1 MRWRISFAAIA
12 LGLLSV
18 RAAQANPE
26 QYIGR
31 IIVDVR
37 IDVSQQPTIDPSVV
51 QIVET
56 HVGEPFSML
65 AVRSTIDHLVGL
77 GRFEDVRLEALPS
90 TQGVALHWSL
100 TPIRRIVL
108 VTVSGAAG
116 LSESSVRT
124 ELTERFGTSPSA
136 TGLNDMVN
144 AVRAFYAERGYRNPT
159 VNPRLEERGSAERL
173 ELVLEVTAGLRTTI
187 GPTKVQGGNV
197 GETTATV
204 LRRLELTPGRPFDGP
219 ALAAKVA
226 SYEDDLRR
234 QGYYEARVQET
245 HDFSADGRLVN
256 VTVEIERGPRVRIVI
271 AGDPLPETEREALAS
286 IRQERQVDQDLLED
300 VGRGIEASLRRQGY
314 RSAAATFA
322 REQQGD
328 EVVLT
333 FTVAR
338 GPLHRIA
345 SVDVAGL
352 TALARADVAP
362 VLLLKP
368 GEPFVD
374 ARVAAIA
381 TALTELYRV
390 RGFAQVAVKPN
401 LQVLPEE
408 TAVTSAFRPV
418 AVRFDVAEGPRTT
431 ISGVRFEGASAL
443 GDEHIRSLLGL
454 NTSRPFYRQQLNA
467 DRDALEAA
475 YRAQGFQTVSVTPQL
490 VFAEGGSQVAIT
502 WQVREGPQIHVDEIL
517 ITGNVRTNT
526 ALIRRE
532 MTLKPGS
539 PLSDDAL
546 VENQRRIAALG
557 LFRRVRLRELPRAGE
572 ATRDIL
578 VEVEEAAPTTVTVGG
593 GLEVGRLY
601 RPGEDG
607 AEASERL
614 EIAPRGFFD
623 ISRRNLWGKNRSIT
637 LFGRVTI
644 RPRDPGIDNPD
655 PTDTGG
661 YGFNDYRGLFSFR
674 EPRAF
679 GTPGDAQLNAFVEQ
693 GVRSSFNFN
702 RKGVSADYARH
713 INPTLTASGRYTFDY
728 TRLFDEKILPEDQ
741 LLIDRLFPQVKLSKL
756 FGALLR
762 DSRDDVLDPQRG
774 TVVGLDGSFAAEAL
788 GSEVGFMK
796 TFVQGFWYRR
806 LPGRGFVFA
815 GGARLGFA
823 VGFAKEVPRVDDAG
837 QPVLGPDGQPIVD
850 VVKDL
855 PASERFF
862 AGGDTTVR
870 GFALDRLGTRE
881 TLDPQGFPQ
890 GGNGLI
896 VLNAETRAP
905 YWKNMQLVWFVDA
918 GNVFRRAS
926 DIQLDELRVTS
937 GFGVRY
943 RSPIGPLRVDWGIK
957 VNTRLL
963 LTGGRESASVVH
975 VSLGQAF

>member
-1 MRWRISFAAIA
+1 MRWRDTLAAIA
-12 LGLLSV
+12 LGLVSV
-18 RAAQANPE
+18 AEAQASPE

-31 IIVDVR
+31 IIVDLRLEVA
-37 IDVSQQPTIDPSVV
+37 DQVSTDASILPI
-51 QIVET
+51 IET
-56 HVGEPFSML
+56 RVGEPFSML

-77 GRFEDVRLEALPS
+77 GRFEDVRVDASLSA
-90 TQGVALHWSL
+90 QGVALRWSL

-108 VTVSGAAG
+108 VNVSGAAG
-116 LSESSVRT
+116 LSESAVRT
-124 ELTERFGTSPSA
+124 ELTERFGARPSA
-136 TGLNDMVN
+136 TSLNDMVN
-144 AVRAFYAERGYRNPT
+144 ATRAFYAEHGYRT
-159 VNPRLEERGSAERL
+159 ATINPRLVERGSTERL
-173 ELVLEVTAGLRTTI
+173 ELVLDVTAGVRTTVAA
-187 GPTKVQGGNV
+187 TKVQGNV
-197 GETTATV
+197 GESSLTV
-204 LRRLELTPGRPFDGP
+204 LRRLELTPGRPFDEP
-219 ALAAKVA
+219 AVTARLA
-226 SYEDDLRR
+226 SYEDDLRGL
-234 QGYYEARVQET
+234 GYYEARVRET
-245 HDFSADGRLVN
+245 HEFTADGRSVN
-256 VTVEIERGPRVRIVI
+256 VTLEIERGPRVRIVI
-271 AGDPLPETEREALAS
+271 AGDPLPETQREALAS

-314 RSAAATFA
+314 RSPVATFA

-338 GPLHRIA
+338 GPLHRVG

-352 TALARADVAP
+352 TALTRAEVAP

-381 TALTELYRV
+381 TALVQVYRV
-390 RGFAQVAVKPN
+390 RGFAQVSVKPD
-401 LQVLPEE
+401 LQVLP
-408 TAVTSAFRPV
+408 TATDGAISFRPV
-418 AVRFDVAEGPRTT
+418 AVRFDVAEGPRTMVNA
-431 ISGVRFEGASAL
+431 VRIEGAANFGEDRVAGLLAL
-443 GDEHIRSLLGL
+443 IA
-454 NTSRPFYRQQLNA
+454 TRPFYRQQLNA
-467 DRDALEAA
+467 DRDAVEGA
-475 YRAQGFQTVSVTPQL
+475 YRAQGFQTVSATPQL
-490 VFAEGGSQVAIT
+490 TFTDGGGQVAIT
-502 WQVREGPQIHVDEIL
+502 WLVREGPQIHVDQIL

-526 ALIRRE
+526 AIIRRE
-532 MTLKPGS
+532 MTLQPGA

-557 LFRRVRLRELPRAGE
+557 LFRRVRLRELPRVGE

-578 VEVEEAAPTTVTVGG
+578 VEVEEANPTTVTVGG
-593 GLEVGRLY
+593 GLEVGKRY
-601 RPGEDG
+601 RPGESG
-607 AEASERL
+607 EEASDRL
-614 EIAPRGFFD
+614 EVAPRGFFD
-623 ISRRNLWGKNRSIT
+623 ISRRNLWGKNRSVT
-637 LFGRVTI
+637 FFGRVTL
-644 RPRDPGIDNPD
+644 RPRDPGVENPD

-661 YGFNDYRGLFSFR
+661 YGFNDYRALFTFR

-679 GTPGDAQLNAFVEQ
+679 GRPGDAQLTAFVEQ
-693 GVRSSFNFN
+693 GLRSSFNFN

-713 INPTLTASGRYTFDY
+713 LSPTITASGRYTFDY
-728 TRLFDEKILPEDQ
+728 TKLFDEKILPEDQ
-741 LLIDRLFPQVKLSKL
+741 LLIDRLFPQIKLSKL
-756 FGALLR
+756 FSAVLR

-774 TVVGLDGSFAAEAL
+774 TVVGLDGSVAARAL
-788 GSEVGFMK
+788 GSEVGFLK

-815 GGARLGFA
+815 GGARLGLA
-823 VGFAKEVPRVDDAG
+823 VGFSRDVTRVDDGG
-837 QPVLGPDGQPIVD
+837 QPVLGPDGQPVVD

-870 GFALDRLGTRE
+870 GFALDRLGTQE

-890 GGNGLI
+890 GGNGLVVI
-896 VLNAETRAP
+896 NAETRAP

-918 GNVFRRAS
+918 GNVFRRAN

-943 RSPIGPLRVDWGIK
+943 RSPIGPLRVDWGVK
-957 VNTRLL
+957 VSTRLL
-963 LTGGRESASVVH
+963 LSGGRESASVVH